1 MTQNISTAESPGR
14 WQQWLERVK
23 AFLAI
28 IDQSTFISTTQT
40 EMFDWFLNKKCHM
53 LPTRG
58 FAPGRAGSVAF
69 ENNLRP
75 HCLVSYNLYFHS
87 GPAQSPVR

>member
-1 MTQNISTAESPGR
+1 
-14 WQQWLERVK
+14 
-23 AFLAI
+23 
-28 IDQSTFISTTQT
+28 
-40 EMFDWFLNKKCHM
+40 M

-87 GPAQSPVR
+87 GPAQSPGRWLLWQWTLETSMAIVFNSTLSIEINCRFKPTMDKRAE